1 MMAHKNYSISSFTP
15 KASDIFILDTNIL
28 IKMYYP
34 LEYNARHSLDYE
46 ELIGKIKKCKA
57 SILITS
63 VQISEFINRC
73 IRIQYGIYKQNN
85 SLDNLDYKTDY
96 RSTQDYK
103 DNMNSILSIVRNDI
117 LPGAICINDKFDCID
132 PDKIYRIG
140 FSYDFN
146 DALLVEIANLSDAFI
161 ITNDGDFGNYTTKKP
176 LITSNNLLLRM

>member
-1 MMAHKNYSISSFTP
+1 MAHKNYSISSFTP

-34 LEYNARHSLDYE
+34 LEYNARQSLDYE
-46 ELIGKIKKCKA
+46 KLIGKIKKCKA

-103 DNMNSILSIVRNDI
+103 
-117 LPGAICINDKFDCID
+117 
-132 PDKIYRIG
+132 
-140 FSYDFN
+140 
-146 DALLVEIANLSDAFI
+146 
-161 ITNDGDFGNYTTKKP
+161 
-176 LITSNNLLLRM
+176 